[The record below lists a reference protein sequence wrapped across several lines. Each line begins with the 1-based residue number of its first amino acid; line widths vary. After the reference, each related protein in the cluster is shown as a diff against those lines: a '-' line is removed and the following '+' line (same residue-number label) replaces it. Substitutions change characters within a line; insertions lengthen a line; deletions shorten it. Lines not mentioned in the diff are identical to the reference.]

1 MSALPAFRD
10 LVTIGKVV
18 RPQGRRGEV
27 LAQSLSDR
35 PERFPSL
42 RRAFVP
48 GAAGEAR
55 EVAVTSCWPHK
66 GGFVLKFG
74 GVDSIEEAERLR
86 GVDIRI
92 GEQELPELPAGSYY
106 HHQLRGLRVEDR
118 EGRGLGVVAEI
129 LETGAESPVVVVR
142 NGDAE
147 SLFPFAAGFIE
158 RVDLP
163 AGRLVVVPPHLIDG
177 DAQD

>member
-1 MSALPAFRD
+1 MSAAPGSPD
-10 LVTIGKVV
+10 LVAIGRVV
-18 RPQGRRGEV
+18 KPQGRRGEV
-27 LAQSLSDR
+27 LAESFSDR

-42 RRAFVP
+42 RRAFVA
-48 GAAGEAR
+48 GAAGQAR

-86 GVDIRI
+86 GMEIRI
-92 GEQELPELPAGSYY
+92 GEQELPALPDGSYY

-118 EGRGLGVVAEI
+118 EGRALGVVADL
-129 LETGAESPVVVVR
+129 LETGGASPVVVVR
-142 NGDAE
+142 DGEAE
-147 SLFPFAAGFIE
+147 SLIPFAVGFVE

-163 AGRLVVVPPHLIDG
+163 AGRMVVVPPQMVDG
-177 DAQD
+177 DAED